1 MLGALILWSACLAA
15 AAAGLLPRAR
25 WPGVL
30 LLAGAGVCAALAVA
44 EGSPARSL
52 DIVLEHPAFVGNQ
65 VEPKAFLIETTE
77 APGYAW
83 GLASALFCL
92 VLGLAALAQLPAR
105 TPQLWPFVLAW
116 GGIALAL
123 ALEKLAAPAAVV
135 AFRLHGACWLATIVA
150 AVTLARTRPRLI
162 VYAAV
167 LLLLTTLIWLPAA
180 VFGTLATRAHWGTSL
195 DVHSIEFC
203 AHRLARTPLTLEPGS
218 TQQLWYLVWAPLL
231 MVFPLVTWISAGG
244 VGFLLLMAQ
253 REGGGGTRMAA
264 RGASS

>member
-15 AAAGLLPRAR
+15 AAAGLVPRAR
-25 WPGVL
+25 WPGL
-30 LLAGAGVCAALAVA
+30 LLLLGAVACAAIAVA
-44 EGSPARSL
+44 EGSSPRSL
-52 DIVLEHPAFVGNQ
+52 DIVLQHPAFVGNQ
-65 VEPKAFLIETTE
+65 VESKDFLIETTD

-92 VLGLAALAQLPAR
+92 VLSLTALAQLPAR
-105 TPQLWPFVLAW
+105 VPQLWPFLLAF

-150 AVTLARTRPRLI
+150 AVTLARSRPRLI
-162 VYAAV
+162 AYAAV
-167 LLLLTTLIWLPAA
+167 LLLVTTLIWLPAA
-180 VFGTLATRAHWGTSL
+180 VFGTLATHAQWGTSL
-195 DVHSIEFC
+195 DVHSVEFC
-203 AHRLARTPLTLEPGS
+203 AHRLARTPLTLQPGS

-244 VGFLLLMAQ
+244 VGFLLMMAE
-253 REGGGGTRMAA
+253 REGGERTRAAA
-264 RGASS
+264 RGVSR